1 MRTPAGSLAIGFSMN
16 YYEPSTF
23 ENIQV
28 STGAQ
33 DISMGTSGTLINMV
47 TRAGTN
53 QARANR
59 VGRCSAVGRLK
70 QYQGGVSH

>member
-1 MRTPAGSLAIGFSMN
+1 MN

-33 DISMGTSGTLINMV
+33 DICMGTSGVTINMV
-47 TRAGTN
+47 TQSGTN
-53 QARANR
+53 VFAGQTCRPTRGRAPSGTTSTR
-59 VGRCSAVGRLK
+59 R
-70 QYQGGVSH
+70 